1 MLRWNAISISSEKRE
16 RPQIRETP
24 IKRKKVIRLGTI
36 LGLIAEFTYITLS
49 IPTSSG
55 PTYMYYSP
63 QALREAVIPEGFPAN
78 CSVAVD
84 EEWIAKVDAI
94 RWVAYGTPNA
104 VPGQDSY
111 QQKTEAVLQELT
123 VLRKAGFNGLVTYG
137 SSGIMGKEF
146 LTIAQ
151 ALGYQGVI
159 MGIWNPSNQTELK
172 NARNASSL
180 PIVLGYSIGN
190 EGLYGNHDRYT
201 LAELCAAMADLRFNT
216 GKPVA
221 TSEEI
226 DDYSFHPELLFAGDW
241 LFPNAHPYWH
251 STKRPLDAVKWE
263 SARYEDMAG
272 NTGRFVLFKEV
283 GLPTSGARGLSE
295 ANHDLYYR
303 ELAKTDVRFV
313 YFEGFDHPSKGNSS
327 VEPYWGI
334 FDAARKPKLLG
345 WNLMGYRALASE
357 GIYDGTITECPQA
370 PGTGCETEAFA
381 AVLVVGDDAS
391 DRQYRGIL
399 SFNTSLLP
407 EDAVV
412 TSIRIKIRLE
422 SDAGTNPF
430 SGRRQLRVDACSSFG
445 SSVKLQPVDFQ
456 AGENCVE
463 AGMFTVRLEG
473 SWFAADLEPLAF
485 TYINTTG
492 GTQFR
497 LRYDMSRSNNGRP
510 DYIKF
515 HSGDSD
521 TLNRPI
527 LVLRYTLP

>member
-1 MLRWNAISISSEKRE
+1 MRRTGKTRSA
-16 RPQIRETP
+16 P
-24 IKRKKVIRLGTI
+24 IKRKRAVRLGTI
-36 LGLIAEFTYITLS
+36 LGLIAEFIYVTLS
-49 IPTSSG
+49 IPTASG
-55 PTYMYYSP
+55 PMFIHYSP
-63 QALREAVIPEGFPAN
+63 EAMRDAVIPEGFPEN
-78 CSVAVD
+78 CSVPVD

-94 RWVAYGTPNA
+94 RWVAYGPPGA

-111 QQKTEAVLQELT
+111 QQKIETINQDLT
-123 VLRKAGFNGLVTYG
+123 VLKKAGFSGLVTYG
-137 SSGIMGKEF
+137 SSGIMGRKF
-146 LTIAQ
+146 LSMAQ

-159 MGIWNPSNQTELK
+159 MGIWNPSSPNELK

-190 EGLYGNHDRYT
+190 EGLYGNHERYT
-201 LAELCAAMADLRFNT
+201 IPELCAAMADLRLNT
-216 GKPVA
+216 GKPVT

-263 SARYEDMAG
+263 TTRYEDMAE

-283 GLPTSGARGLSE
+283 GLPTSGAGGLSE

-313 YFEGFDHPSKGNSS
+313 YFEGFDRPSKDNSS

-334 FDAARKPKLLG
+334 FDVERIPKLLG
-345 WNLMGYRALASE
+345 WNLMGYRAFTSE
-357 GIYDGTITECPQA
+357 GIYDGTITECPDA
-370 PGTGCETEAFA
+370 AGTGCKAEASST
-381 AVLVVGDDAS
+381 VLLVGDDAS

-407 EDAVV
+407 DDAVI

-422 SDAGTNPF
+422 THAGMNPF
-430 SGRRQLRVDACSSFG
+430 SKRRQLKVDMCTSFG

-456 AGENCVE
+456 TGEHCVDAGT
-463 AGMFTVRLEG
+463 FTERLDG
-473 SWFAADLEPLAF
+473 KWFAADLQPVAF
-485 TYINTTG
+485 PYINKEG

-497 LRYDMSRSNNGRP
+497 LRYDLSRSDNGKP
-510 DYIKF
+510 DYIRF
-515 HSGDSD
+515 YSGDSD
-521 TLNRPI
+521 ALNRPV
-527 LVLRYTLP
+527 LVLRYSTP